1 MKHLISIILVYGA
14 MVTIVSAEKPSF
26 YSWSPWETDSVLTA
40 WAIKR
45 YVFQGAIFASVPK
58 GETLEMAQ
66 AINTPDANY
75 RRSGTKTAFEMAV
88 YHHQLQFACLPTL
101 KPLIRLLELAPWRK
115 STNSEAVK
123 FEYHIKR
130 LLPSQP
136 QQHGLEPAFQYI
148 DQYCQTHMKN
158 KK

>member
-1 MKHLISIILVYGA
+1 MKHLISIILMYGVMA
-14 MVTIVSAEKPSF
+14 TAVSAEKSPF
-26 YSWSPWETDSVLTA
+26 YSWYPWETDSVLTA
-40 WAIKR
+40 WVIKR
-45 YVFQGAIFASVPK
+45 HVFQGATFVSLPK

-75 RRSGTKTAFEMAV
+75 RRNGTKTAFEMAV
-88 YHHQLQFACLPTL
+88 YHHHLQFACLTTL

-123 FEYHIKR
+123 FEHHIKQ

-136 QQHGLEPAFQYI
+136 QQNGLAPAFQYI
-148 DQYCQTHMKN
+148 DQYCQAHL